1 MAKRRP
7 SGDGLVRKREDGR
20 WEGRIVVGHKRDG
33 SPIFKSVFGK
43 TQKETLGKLHQV
55 IELYRDVDL
64 TEDSRMT
71 LGEWLDKWLDEYM
84 LFTVRESTL
93 EGYRIM
99 VKNYVKPY
107 LGNKQLAF
115 LTTADVQKF
124 YNTVK
129 REGRIHPH
137 PIRGKQLADSMVRKI
152 HMMLHEAMEAALR
165 ERLIA
170 KNPTNGTS
178 IPKNNYA
185 EKQILDDRQLEIF
198 METIR
203 TEPDWYDFFY
213 TELMTGMRRGE
224 ICGLKWSDFDSD
236 SGILKIRHR

>member
-43 TQKETLGKLHQV
+43 TQKETLGKLHQA

-71 LGEWLDKWLDEYM
+71 LGEWMDKWLDEYM

-93 EGYRIM
+93 ESYRSM
-99 VKNYVKPY
+99 VRNYVKPH

-124 YNTVK
+124 
-129 REGRIHPH
+129 
-137 PIRGKQLADSMVRKI
+137 
-152 HMMLHEAMEAALR
+152 
-165 ERLIA
+165 
-170 KNPTNGTS
+170 
-178 IPKNNYA
+178 
-185 EKQILDDRQLEIF
+185 
-198 METIR
+198 
-203 TEPDWYDFFY
+203 
-213 TELMTGMRRGE
+213 
-224 ICGLKWSDFDSD
+224 
-236 SGILKIRHR
+236 